1 MSDNAMS
8 VRETPSSNP
17 PGMTRDQIE
26 LVKRMILKDAS
37 EDELKLFIQICNRT
51 RLDPFARQIYAIRR
65 GNHMTAQ
72 VSIDGQRL
80 VAERTGKYAGQLG
93 PFWTGNGKDW
103 VEVWLEKAPP
113 KAAKVGVLR
122 SDFKEPVWAVARY
135 DAYAQD
141 SAMWHK
147 MGDLMLAKCAE
158 SLGLRKA
165 FPNELSGLYT
175 DAEMEQADNVA
186 PRTTTSSAEEADLTP
201 VIQPPRPISEAQQA
215 MLRAKARYLLGLEDA
230 ALCELAGVKSLDA
243 IYTDALDELVERIED
258 SGAQAIGTEEFTA
271 LVNAIESQDI
281 DKAKVLQFFN
291 KTGFEEFTIAE
302 YNRAMRMIR
311 ARKSAPSRQ
320 SSDTEAREVRTET
333 PPAQTEM
340 LTPSS
345 TAQAARP
352 SGSTGRPIS
361 EAQGRR
367 MYAIAN
373 GNAKL
378 LREVLARHGYEHS
391 REVPR
396 SEYEAI
402 CAEIQHSMSA

>member
-1 MSDNAMS
+1 MSDNGVS
-8 VRETPSSNP
+8 VRETPSSTSA
-17 PGMTRDQIE
+17 GMPRDQIE

-37 EDELKLFIQICNRT
+37 EDELKLFIQICNKT

-65 GNHMTAQ
+65 GNQMTAQ

-93 PFWTGNGKDW
+93 PFWTGNGKEW
-103 VEVWLEKAPP
+103 VEVWLEKTPP

-175 DAEMEQADNVA
+175 DAEMEQADHAA
-186 PRTTTSSAEEADLTP
+186 PRVATGIEENDLAP
-201 VIQPPRPISEAQQA
+201 VAQPPRPISEAQQA

-230 ALCELAGVKSLDA
+230 ALSELAGVQSLGE
-243 IYTDALDELVERIED
+243 IYTDALDEFVQRIED
-258 SGAQAIGTEEFTA
+258 LGAAAIGTDEFTA

-281 DKAKVLQFFN
+281 DKTKVLQFFN
-291 KTGFEEFTIAE
+291 KTSFEEFTIAE

-311 ARKSAPSRQ
+311 ARKPSAQQP
-320 SSDTEAREVRTET
+320 A
-333 PPAQTEM
+333 AQTETSTAQPEM
-340 LTPSS
+340 PTPPSS
-345 TAQAARP
+345 EQAARP
-352 SGSTGRPIS
+352 NGPSGRPIS

-367 MYAIAN
+367 MYALAN

-378 LREVLARHGYEHS
+378 LREVLSRHGYEHS

-396 SEYEAI
+396 TEYEAI
-402 CAEIQHSMSA
+402 CTEIQHALSA

>member
-1 MSDNAMS
+1 
-8 VRETPSSNP
+8 
-17 PGMTRDQIE
+17 MTRDQIE

-93 PFWTGNGKDW
+93 PFWTGDGKEW
-103 VEVWLEKAPP
+103 VEVWLEKTPP

-122 SDFKEPVWAVARY
+122 SDFKEPIWAVARY

-175 DAEMEQADNVA
+175 DAEMEQADSGG
-186 PRTTTSSAEEADLTP
+186 PRVMPETDGNGEAVML
-201 VIQPPRPISEAQQA
+201 QSPRQISEAQQT

-230 ALCELAGVKSLDA
+230 AISELAGLSNLGE
-243 IYTDALDELVERIED
+243 IHTDALEDLVQKIED
-258 SGAQAIGTEEFTA
+258 LGAAAVGTEELTA
-271 LVNAIESQDI
+271 LVNVIESQDI
-281 DKAKVLQFFN
+281 DKTKVLQFFN
-291 KTGFEEFTIAE
+291 KASFEEFTVAE

-311 ARKSAPSRQ
+311 ARKPKVQEPSQAEMPVSEPAVQASRQ
-320 SSDTEAREVRTET
+320 SSRV
-333 PPAQTEM
+333 
-340 LTPSS
+340 
-345 TAQAARP
+345 
-352 SGSTGRPIS
+352 IS

-367 MYAIAN
+367 MYALAQ

-378 LREVLARHGYEHS
+378 LREVLSRHGYEHS

-396 SEYEAI
+396 SEYEVI
-402 CAEIQHSMSA
+402 CTEIQQATSA

>member
-1 MSDNAMS
+1 MSDNGVS
-8 VRETPSSNP
+8 VRETSSSTSA
-17 PGMTRDQIE
+17 GMTRDQIE

-37 EDELKLFIQICNRT
+37 EDELKLFIQICNKT

-65 GNHMTAQ
+65 GNQMTAQ

-93 PFWTGNGKDW
+93 PFWTGNGKEW
-103 VEVWLEKAPP
+103 VEVWLEKTPP

-147 MGDLMLAKCAE
+147 MADLMLAKCAE

-175 DAEMEQADNVA
+175 DVEMEQADHAA
-186 PRTTTSSAEEADLTP
+186 PRVAAGVEESDLAP
-201 VIQPPRPISEAQQA
+201 VAQPPRPISEAQQA
-215 MLRAKARYLLGLEDA
+215 MLRAKARYLLGIEDA
-230 ALCELAGVKSLDA
+230 ALGELAGVQSLGE
-243 IYTDALDELVERIED
+243 IHTDALNELVQKIED
-258 SGAQAIGTEEFTA
+258 LGAAAIGTDEFTT

-281 DKAKVLQFFN
+281 DKTKVLQFFN
-291 KTGFEEFTIAE
+291 KASFEEFTIAE

-311 ARKSAPSRQ
+311 ARKPSAQQP
-320 SSDTEAREVRTET
+320 APPTET
-333 PPAQTEM
+333 PAAQTEV
-340 LTPSS
+340 LTPPSS
-345 TAQAARP
+345 GQAARSNGP
-352 SGSTGRPIS
+352 SGRPIS

-367 MYAIAN
+367 MYALAN

-378 LREVLARHGYEHS
+378 LREVLSRHGYEHS

-396 SEYEAI
+396 IEYEAI
-402 CAEIQHSMSA
+402 CTEIQHATSA

>member
-1 MSDNAMS
+1 M
-8 VRETPSSNP
+8 P
-17 PGMTRDQIE
+17 RDQIE
-26 LVKRMILKDAS
+26 LIKRMILKDAS

-103 VEVWLEKAPP
+103 LEVWLEKTPP

-122 SDFKEPVWAVARY
+122 SDFKEPIWAVARY

-175 DAEMEQADNVA
+175 DAEMEQADNA
-186 PRTTTSSAEEADLTP
+186 GPRATTSNAEEADLTP

-230 ALCELAGVKSLDA
+230 ALCELAEVESLET
-243 IYTDALDELVERIED
+243 IYTDALDALVQRIED
-258 SGAQAIGTEEFTA
+258 AAAEAIGTEEFTT
-271 LVNAIESQDI
+271 LVNAIEAQDI
-281 DKAKVLQFFN
+281 DKTKVLQFFN
-291 KTGFEEFTIAE
+291 KSSFEEFTIAE
-302 YNRAMRMIR
+302 YHRAMRMIR
-311 ARKSAPSRQ
+311 ARKSAAAQRSA
-320 SSDTEAREVRTET
+320 DTKA
-333 PPAQTEM
+333 PAQGPEPSPAQGEM
-340 LTPSS
+340 LTPPAPA
-345 TAQAARP
+345 TRANTPA
-352 SGSTGRPIS
+352 GRPIS

-378 LREVLARHGYEHS
+378 LREVLSRHGYEHS

-402 CAEIQHSMSA
+402 CAEIQHALTA

>member
-1 MSDNAMS
+1 
-8 VRETPSSNP
+8 
-17 PGMTRDQIE
+17 MTRDQVE

-65 GNHMTAQ
+65 GNQMTAQ

-93 PFWTGNGKDW
+93 PFWTGDGKEW
-103 VEVWLEKAPP
+103 VEVWLEKTPP

-122 SDFKEPVWAVARY
+122 SDFKEPIWAVARY

-141 SAMWHK
+141 SAMWRK

-175 DAEMEQADNVA
+175 DAEMEQADNAA
-186 PRTTTSSAEEADLTP
+186 PRVTPEAEANDEVAIAQTP
-201 VIQPPRPISEAQQA
+201 HLISEAQQA

-230 ALCELAGVKSLDA
+230 AISKLAGVANLGE
-243 IYTDALDELVERIED
+243 IYSDALEDLVRRIED
-258 SGAQAIGTEEFTA
+258 LGAAAVGTEELTA

-281 DKAKVLQFFN
+281 DKTKVLQFFN
-291 KTGFEEFTIAE
+291 KTSFEEFTVAE

-311 ARKSAPSRQ
+311 ARKPRVQEPSPQ
-320 SSDTEAREVRTET
+320 AEMPVAE
-333 PPAQTEM
+333 PA
-340 LTPSS
+340 
-345 TAQAARP
+345 AQASR
-352 SGSTGRPIS
+352 SGRVIS

-367 MYAIAN
+367 MYALAH

-378 LREVLARHGYEHS
+378 LREVLSRHGYEHS

-402 CAEIQHSMSA
+402 CTEIQQAGSA